1 MMKRGRRVLIIGGV
15 AVWILT
21 LVVSDLQASRKDQIE
36 KDITQKKK
44 DLGDVKKEISVTRKR
59 EKEIRGKESSILGN
73 LNSLETELYK
83 KTKELKQM
91 EGQLA
96 QIRERLRQ
104 TRGQIAMLNIGL
116 ERTREELFSR
126 LTALYKMGRTPPETI
141 LLTSQ
146 SFPDLLKIDKY
157 FRVILHSDARLVE
170 TYQYQV
176 ALKERYQDELT
187 RDQRQWERDIS
198 EVEKKKAEIQ
208 GIRKEK
214 QALLRSIQNQKVVYQ
229 KLIKELEERA
239 KNLQTLVRKLE
250 REKSLL
256 SYGKAKPENFKGRL
270 TPPVNGK
277 VISLFKERGQNGIE
291 IQAAMGTEIRAV
303 LPGKVLYA
311 DWFKGFGNIV
321 IIDHGD
327 HVFTVSGYCSEL
339 LKKAGEEVAQGEAIG
354 LVGSAGSLKGPSLYF
369 EIRHQGKPQDPMDW
383 ISQPD
388 KLALLPEGNESRR
401 K

>member
-1 MMKRGRRVLIIGGV
+1 MIKRGRKVLIIGVV
-15 AVWILT
+15 AGLILT
-21 LVVSDLQASRKDQIE
+21 LVLPSLQASRKDQIE

-44 DLGDVKKEISVTRKR
+44 DLGDIKKDISSTRKK
-59 EKEIRGKESSILGN
+59 EKEIRGRESSILGN

-83 KTKELKQM
+83 KEKELKQM
-91 EGQLA
+91 EGQLV

-104 TRGQIAMLNIGL
+104 TRDQIAMLNNGL
-116 ERTREELFSR
+116 ERTRGELFSR

-157 FRVILHSDARLVE
+157 FRVIINSDARLVE

-176 ALKERYQDELT
+176 ALKERYQEELT

-198 EVEKKKAEIQ
+198 EVGKKKAEIQ
-208 GIRKEK
+208 SIKKEK
-214 QALLRSIQNQKVVYQ
+214 QALLKSIQNQKVVYQ
-229 KLIKELEERA
+229 ALIKELEERA
-239 KNLQTLVRKLE
+239 KNLQTLVQKLE

-270 TPPVNGK
+270 TPPVHGK

-291 IQAAMGTEIRAV
+291 IQSAMGTEIRAV

-321 IIDHGD
+321 IIDHGE
-327 HVFTVSGYCSEL
+327 HVFTVSGYCSQL
-339 LKKAGEEVAQGEAIG
+339 LKKAGEEVAQGEVIG
-354 LVGSAGSLKGPSLYF
+354 LVGSTGSLKGPSLYF

-383 ISQPD
+383 ISRPD
-388 KLALLPEGNESRR
+388 KLALLPEGDES
-401 K
+401 KKK